1 MVSKDHVLKAGIS
14 HFWFV
19 TIHPF
24 KDGNGRIARAICDM
38 ALGLADETPGRFY
51 RLSSQIESERKDY
64 DIHLERHQRATPDLT
79 EWLNGFL
86 HCLDKLLTFV
96 ERFMSKKADI
106 FFLCFEAAWQ

>member
-51 RLSSQIESERKDY
+51 RLLAK
-64 DIHLERHQRATPDLT
+64 
-79 EWLNGFL
+79 
-86 HCLDKLLTFV
+86 
-96 ERFMSKKADI
+96 SKVSAKI
-106 FFLCFEAAWQ
+106 TTST